1 MSNTAYII
9 ILSHWFRTLA
19 SIISFLQLYDWI
31 LSAHQGVIGS
41 PRWHY
46 IRHMIKCI
54 TDLMYLEV
62 VHMKGA
68 SYWRMDHP
76 HSQYTQYYGNHLLSF
91 YIQQVYIYQI
101 IV

>member
-1 MSNTAYII
+1 
-9 ILSHWFRTLA
+9 
-19 SIISFLQLYDWI
+19 
-31 LSAHQGVIGS
+31 
-41 PRWHY
+41 
-46 IRHMIKCI
+46 
-54 TDLMYLEV
+54 MYLEV